1 MWAMLAMARKR
12 PEVEVP
18 SSFGRMFD
26 GLEPLNQQTQSSF
39 GRGISMAYRPID
51 GANVDVRHPSENA
64 AGTDFIRLGS
74 AHFVGDDGLRFAD
87 LNPRMISNV
96 VVGQGDPTIPMP
108 ENFSGMMY
116 AWGQFLDHDLD
127 LAPQD
132 GKRAIESRCRTAT
145 RFSATGRASP

>member
-1 MWAMLAMARKR
+1 MRRALKTLCPGAHKTRKLQKGD
-12 PEVEVP
+12 
-18 SSFGRMFD
+18 F
-26 GLEPLNQQTQSSF
+26 
-39 GRGISMAYRPID
+39 MAYRPID
-51 GANVDVRHPSENA
+51 GKNVDVRNPSENE

-108 ENFSGMMY
+108 ENFSGIMY

-132 GKRAIESRCRTAT
+132 GKRAIDIKVPDGDPV
-145 RFSATGRASP
+145 FGDGASIAM